1 MKKLKAKVEQYN
13 LTFLDKE
20 LLKTHLKQ
28 FEGHIVEVSIR
39 KYRSKRTIDQNSYYW
54 KLCEIVGNELG
65 YDNEDMHEIFKHR
78 FLKRE
83 KEIIVNENTIKLE
96 KTISTTKLN
105 TKQFTDYI
113 EKIKRFCASELSIVL
128 PDAE

>member
-1 MKKLKAKVEQYN
+1 MNKLLAKVEGYN
-13 LTFLDKE
+13 LTFLDEKA
-20 LLKTHLKQ
+20 LQTHLKQ
-28 FEGHIVEVSIR
+28 FEGRIVEVSIS
-39 KYRSKRTIDQNSYYW
+39 KHRSKRTIDQNSYYW
-54 KLCEIVGNELG
+54 KLCEIAGNELG
-65 YDNEDMHEIFKHR
+65 YDSEDMHEIFKHR